1 MASKK
6 KPAIELGHTQGIDDI
21 AIGIGK
27 AINRYGAMRRLNH
40 GVIHSASEAA
50 KGKNNVVLNMYG
62 SANKS
67 LRHAEKVSEQFYK
80 SQKKSLKN
88 MKKGA
93 K

>member
-21 AIGIGK
+21 IIGAEK
-27 AINRYGAMRRLNH
+27 AFNRYGAMRRLKH
-40 GVIHSASEAA
+40 GVVHSASEAV

-67 LRHAEKVSEQFYK
+67 LRHAEKVSAAFYK

-88 MKKGA
+88 MKKGT